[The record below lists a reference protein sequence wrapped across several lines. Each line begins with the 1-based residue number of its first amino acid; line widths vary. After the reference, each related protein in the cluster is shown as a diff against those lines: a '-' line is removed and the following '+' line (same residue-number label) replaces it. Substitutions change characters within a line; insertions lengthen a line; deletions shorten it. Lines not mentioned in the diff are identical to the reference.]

1 MIAAITIFVITYL
14 VIATEKV
21 DKTAAALLGAALAVS
36 TGVVPYEVA
45 LHAVDLNV
53 VLLLVGMMLAVNV
66 LASTGVFE
74 WAAISVAK
82 RAGGDGRKILL
93 LLLALTAFLSA
104 FLDNVT
110 TVILVAPITILLC
123 ELLVLP
129 VVPFLV
135 LEALASNIGGT
146 STLVGD
152 PPNVLIASK
161 TGMGFNTFLINLGPP
176 VLVMAAVGLVAVHL
190 ILGPRYEVSPA
201 LRQRVASAQPT
212 RAILHPQRLRRA
224 LVVFA
229 LIMVGFFA
237 SHALGLEPGVIAI
250 AGGLIMAVATGVDL
264 HHALE
269 KVEWNSV
276 LFFIGL
282 FMMIGALEH
291 HEVFTQ
297 LGLQMIEWTGGNF
310 VATAL
315 LVLWFSA
322 VASAVVDNIPW
333 SSPCCRCCRRW
344 CPSLAPRWASPT
356 TRRRSSCRCASPCTG
371 AWRSAPASAATARW
385 WAPRPTWS
393 SRRSARAT
401 STRSASWRLRSTG
414 CRRCSAPWWWPRGG
428 CTCGT
433 CTSGDG
439 PAARRPRR

>member
-1 MIAAITIFVITYL
+1 MIAAIAIFVVTYL
-14 VIATEKV
+14 VIASEKV
-21 DKTAAALLGAALAVS
+21 DKTAAALLGAAVAVS

-45 LHAVDLNV
+45 LRAVDLNV

-82 RAGGDGRKILL
+82 RAGGDGRKIVL
-93 LLLALTAFLSA
+93 LLLALTAGLSA

-146 STLVGD
+146 ATLVGD

-161 TGMGFNTFLINLGPP
+161 TGLGFNTFLFNLGPP
-176 VLVMAAVGLVAVHL
+176 VLIMVVVGLVATHL
-190 ILGPRYEVSPA
+190 ILGPRYAVSPA
-201 LRQRVASAQPT
+201 LRQRVATAQPA

-224 LVVFA
+224 LAVFA
-229 LIMVGFFA
+229 LVMVGFFV
-237 SHALGLEPGVIAI
+237 SHALGLEPGIIAI

-264 HHALE
+264 HQALE

-297 LGLQMIEWTGGNF
+297 LGLKMIEWTGGNF

-322 VASAVVDNIPW
+322 LASAVVDNIPLVIAMLPLLQAMVPIFGAQMGLVDDPAALDLQVRQPLYW
-333 SSPCCRCCRRW
+333 
-344 CPSLAPRWASPT
+344 SLAL
-356 TRRRSSCRCASPCTG
+356 G
-371 AWRSAPASAATARW
+371 ACLGGNGTLVGASANVVIAQIGARNKHPISFLAFTKYGLPTMLGSLVIATGWVYLRYLYRW
-385 WAPRPTWS
+385 
-393 SRRSARAT
+393 
-401 STRSASWRLRSTG
+401 
-414 CRRCSAPWWWPRGG
+414 
-428 CTCGT
+428 
-433 CTSGDG
+433 
-439 PAARRPRR
+439 

>member
-1 MIAAITIFVITYL
+1 MIAAIAIFVVTYL
-14 VIATEKV
+14 VIASEKL
-21 DKTAAALLGAALAVS
+21 DKTAAALLGAAVAVS

-66 LASTGVFE
+66 LAGTGVFE

-82 RAGGDGRKILL
+82 RAGGDGRKIVL
-93 LLLALTAFLSA
+93 LLLALTAGLSA

-146 STLVGD
+146 ATLVGD

-161 TGMGFNTFLINLGPP
+161 TGLGFNTFLFNLGPP
-176 VLVMAAVGLVAVHL
+176 VLIMVVVGLVATHL
-190 ILGPRYEVSPA
+190 ILGPRYAVSPA
-201 LRQRVASAQPT
+201 LRQRVATAQPA

-224 LVVFA
+224 LAVFA
-229 LIMVGFFA
+229 LVMVGFFV
-237 SHALGLEPGVIAI
+237 SHALGLEPGIIAI

-264 HHALE
+264 HQALE

-297 LGLQMIEWTGGNF
+297 LGLKMIEWTGGNF

-322 VASAVVDNIPW
+322 LASAVVDNIPLVIAMLPLLQAMVPIFGAQMGLVDDPAALDLQVRQPLYW
-333 SSPCCRCCRRW
+333 
-344 CPSLAPRWASPT
+344 SLAL
-356 TRRRSSCRCASPCTG
+356 G
-371 AWRSAPASAATARW
+371 ACLGGNGTLVGASANVVIAQIGARNKHPISFLAFTKYGLPTMLGSLVIATGWVYLRYLYRW
-385 WAPRPTWS
+385 
-393 SRRSARAT
+393 
-401 STRSASWRLRSTG
+401 
-414 CRRCSAPWWWPRGG
+414 
-428 CTCGT
+428 
-433 CTSGDG
+433 
-439 PAARRPRR
+439 

>member
-322 VASAVVDNIPW
+322 VASAVVDNIPLVIAMLPLLQAMVPVFGAQMGLADDPAALELQVRQPLYW
-333 SSPCCRCCRRW
+333 
-344 CPSLAPRWASPT
+344 SLAL
-356 TRRRSSCRCASPCTG
+356 G
-371 AWRSAPASAATARW
+371 ACLGGNGSLVGASANVVIAQIGARNKHPISFLAFTKYGLPTMLGTLVVATGW
-385 WAPRPTWS
+385 VY
-393 SRRSARAT
+393 
-401 STRSASWRLRSTG
+401 LRYLHQ
-414 CRRCSAPWWWPRGG
+414 W
-428 CTCGT
+428 
-433 CTSGDG
+433 
-439 PAARRPRR
+439 

>member
-1 MIAAITIFVITYL
+1 MIAAIAIFVITYL
-14 VIATEKV
+14 VIASEKV
-21 DKTAAALLGAALAVS
+21 DKTAAALLGAAVAVS

-93 LLLALTAFLSA
+93 LLLALTAGLSA

-123 ELLVLP
+123 ELLALP

-161 TGMGFNTFLINLGPP
+161 TGMGFNTFLVNLGPP
-176 VLVMAAVGLVAVHL
+176 VLIMVVVGLVATHL
-190 ILGPRYEVSPA
+190 VLGPRYAVSPA
-201 LRQRVASAQPT
+201 LRQRVASAQPA

-229 LIMVGFFA
+229 LVMVGFFA

-297 LGLQMIEWTGGNF
+297 LGLKMIDWTGGSF

-315 LVLWFSA
+315 LVLWFSGL
-322 VASAVVDNIPW
+322 ASAVVDNIPLVIAMLPLLQAMVPVFAAQMGLADDPVALDLQVRQPLYW
-333 SSPCCRCCRRW
+333 
-344 CPSLAPRWASPT
+344 SLAL
-356 TRRRSSCRCASPCTG
+356 G
-371 AWRSAPASAATARW
+371 ACLGGNGTLVGASANVVIAQIGARNKHPISFLAFTKYGLPTMLGTLVIATAWVYLRYLYRW
-385 WAPRPTWS
+385 
-393 SRRSARAT
+393 
-401 STRSASWRLRSTG
+401 
-414 CRRCSAPWWWPRGG
+414 
-428 CTCGT
+428 
-433 CTSGDG
+433 
-439 PAARRPRR
+439 

>member
-1 MIAAITIFVITYL
+1 MIAAIAIFVVTYL
-14 VIATEKV
+14 VIASEKV
-21 DKTAAALLGAALAVS
+21 DKTAAALLGAAVAVS

-82 RAGGDGRKILL
+82 RAGGDGRKIVL
-93 LLLALTAFLSA
+93 LLLALTAGLSA

-146 STLVGD
+146 ATLVGD

-161 TGMGFNTFLINLGPP
+161 TGLGFNTFLFNLGPP
-176 VLVMAAVGLVAVHL
+176 VLIMVVVGLVATHL
-190 ILGPRYEVSPA
+190 ILGPRYAVSPA
-201 LRQRVASAQPT
+201 LRLRVATAQPA

-224 LVVFA
+224 LAVFA
-229 LIMVGFFA
+229 LVMVGFFV
-237 SHALGLEPGVIAI
+237 SHALGLEPGIIAI

-264 HHALE
+264 HQALE

-297 LGLQMIEWTGGNF
+297 LGLKMIEWTGGNF

-322 VASAVVDNIPW
+322 LASAVVDNIPLVIAMLPLLQAMVPIFGAQMGLVDDPAALDLQVRQPLYW
-333 SSPCCRCCRRW
+333 
-344 CPSLAPRWASPT
+344 SLAL
-356 TRRRSSCRCASPCTG
+356 G
-371 AWRSAPASAATARW
+371 ACLGGNGTLVGASANVVIAQIGARNKHPISFLAFTKFGLPTMLGSLVIATGWVYLRYLYRW
-385 WAPRPTWS
+385 
-393 SRRSARAT
+393 
-401 STRSASWRLRSTG
+401 
-414 CRRCSAPWWWPRGG
+414 
-428 CTCGT
+428 
-433 CTSGDG
+433 
-439 PAARRPRR
+439 

>member
-1 MIAAITIFVITYL
+1 MIAAIAIFVITYL

-21 DKTAAALLGAALAVS
+21 DKTAAALLGAAVAVS

-93 LLLALTAFLSA
+93 LLLALTAVLSA

-123 ELLVLP
+123 ELLALP

-161 TGMGFNTFLINLGPP
+161 TGMGFNTFLVNLGPP

-190 ILGPRYEVSPA
+190 ILGPRYAVSPA
-201 LRQRVASAQPT
+201 LRQRVASAQPA

-224 LVVFA
+224 LVVFG
-229 LIMVGFFA
+229 LVMVGFFA

-322 VASAVVDNIPW
+322 LASAVVDNIPLVIAML
-333 SSPCCRCCRRW
+333 PLLQAMV
-344 CPSLAPRWASPT
+344 PVFGAQMGLADDPVALEHQVRQPLYWAL
-356 TRRRSSCRCASPCTG
+356 ALG
-371 AWRSAPASAATARW
+371 ACLGGNGTLVGASANVVIAQIGARNKHPISFLAFTKFGLPTMLGTLVVATAWVYLRYLH
-385 WAPRPTWS
+385 
-393 SRRSARAT
+393 
-401 STRSASWRLRSTG
+401 SW
-414 CRRCSAPWWWPRGG
+414 
-428 CTCGT
+428 
-433 CTSGDG
+433 
-439 PAARRPRR
+439 